1 MPKRR
6 FGSEFILGACFFIV
20 NMKEKKNKNCNKTY
34 IGGQA
39 VLEGVMMRGKRSIAI
54 AVRDGEG
61 VIRLEADRLEEGK
74 SKIAKLPVVR
84 GAVNF
89 FKSLVTGVKII
100 TRSAEVYGEDEA
112 EPSKFE
118 KWLSKTFKVDIMSVV
133 TFIGVLLGL
142 AFSIG
147 LFIVLP
153 NFLGELFVKLY
164 PNNVLR
170 NILEGVLRITIF
182 IIYILLTSLLKDIKR
197 TYMYHGAEH
206 KTITCYEKG
215 LPLTVE
221 NVRGCRRVHDRCGT
235 TFMFFVMT
243 VSIFVFTIFG
253 IIFPFLN
260 GEGFVYR
267 LIRVAAKIAL
277 LPLVAGLSY
286 ELLKALAKTDSPLVF
301 IFKLPGLL
309 LQKLTTKEPT
319 DDMIEVA
326 ITSFNK
332 VLKMDADENE
342 PSCKFACPEKANKL
356 TEEIKSLFKEKN
368 IDESDAEWLVSVAGG
383 IKRSQLSSEIKISAS
398 KTEEI
403 RKFARERLTG
413 RPLCYVLGNCDF
425 YGYEIKTDERALIP
439 RPETEELVER
449 AMKDITKDSEVLD
462 MCTGSGAIALAVRK
476 KTGASVTASDIS
488 PEALSLAKE
497 NFDRYG
503 EDIKIVESDVFD
515 RIEGKF
521 DVVICNPPYIKSG
534 AISRL
539 QTEIKDFEPR
549 IALDGGDDG
558 LDFYRTFSDGLIN
571 RLKENGKVFLEIGY
585 DQGEAVSEIMS
596 DKGFETEIIKDI
608 SGNDRIV
615 KAELK

>member
-1 MPKRR
+1 
-6 FGSEFILGACFFIV
+6 
-20 NMKEKKNKNCNKTY
+20 MKEKKNCNKTY

-39 VLEGVMMRGKRSIAI
+39 VIEGVMMRGKRSIAT
-54 AVRDGEG
+54 AVRDSDG
-61 VIRLEADRLEEGK
+61 VIRLEADRIEEKK
-74 SKIAKLPVVR
+74 SKILKLPVIR
-84 GAVNF
+84 GAVSF

-147 LFIVLP
+147 LFIILP
-153 NFLGELFVKLY
+153 NFLGELFVKFY
-164 PNNVLR
+164 PDNVLR
-170 NILEGVLRITIF
+170 NILEGILRIAIF
-182 IIYILLTSLLKDIKR
+182 IIYILLTSLLKDIRR

-243 VSIFVFTIFG
+243 VSIFVFTVFG

-260 GEGFVYR
+260 GEGFLYR
-267 LIRVAAKIAL
+267 LIRVVAKILL

-342 PSCKFACPEKANKL
+342 PTCKFACPEKANKL
-356 TEEIKSLFKEKN
+356 VEEIKEKFRLKN
-368 IDESDAEWLVSVAGG
+368 IDDSDAEWLVSEVGG
-383 IKRSQLSSEIKISAS
+383 IKRSQLDSEVKISAS

-403 RKFARERLTG
+403 RKLAEERLTG
-413 RPLCYVLGNCDF
+413 KPLCYVLGNCNF

-449 AMKDITKDSEVLD
+449 AIKEIKVGDDVLD
-462 MCTGSGAIALAVRK
+462 MCSGSGAIALVVRK
-476 KTGASVTASDIS
+476 KTGATLTASDIS
-488 PEALSLAKE
+488 DDALSLARE

-503 EDIKIVESDVFD
+503 ENIKTVKSDIFENID
-515 RIEGKF
+515 GLF
-521 DVVICNPPYIKSG
+521 DVIICNPPYIKSE

-539 QTEIKDFEPR
+539 QTEVKDFEPK
-549 IALDGGDDG
+549 IALDGGEDG
-558 LDFYRTFSDGLIN
+558 LDFYRAFAPKCKKY
-571 RLKENGKVFLEIGY
+571 LKENGKVFFEIGY
-585 DQGEAVSEIMS
+585 DQGESVSYLME
-596 DKGFETEIIKDI
+596 KEGFKTEVIKDI
-608 SGNDRIV
+608 SGKDRII
-615 KAELK
+615 KAELR